1 MIFLQLSYLCLFK
14 VWLLYGKL
22 FYYYRIGKK
31 LDFFYIN
38 FRVLQL
44 KFMIKNVNSIRYKS
58 YIYVE

>member
-31 LDFFYIN
+31 LDFFYIF